1 VSRAAGGA
9 TLDEARAA
17 KEKVRATLADRPEV
31 TGIGITRHGD
41 GYAVKV
47 DLSSPC
53 DVPPEMAGV
62 PIRTAI
68 VGHVRKRTVRS

>member
-1 VSRAAGGA
+1 VRAVTGA

-17 KEKVRATLADRPEV
+17 KERVRAALADRPEV

-47 DLSSPC
+47 DLVRAC
-53 DVPPEMAGV
+53 TAVPPEMGGV
-62 PIRTAI
+62 PVHSEI
-68 VGHVRKRTVRS
+68 VGQVRKR

>member
-1 VSRAAGGA
+1 VSGA

-31 TGIGITRHGD
+31 TGIGITRDGD

-47 DLSSPC
+47 DLAKPC
-53 DVPPEMAGV
+53 PAVPPEVGGV
-62 PIRTAI
+62 PVRAEI
-68 VGHVRKRTVRS
+68 VGRVRKR

>member
-1 VSRAAGGA
+1 MSGA

-31 TGIGITRHGD
+31 TGIGITRHGT

-47 DLSSPC
+47 DLAKAC
-53 DVPPEMAGV
+53 AAVPPEVGGV
-62 PIRTAI
+62 PVHTEI
-68 VGHVRKRTVRS
+68 VGRIRKR

>member
-17 KEKVRATLADRPEV
+17 KVKVQAALANRPEV
-31 TGIGITRHGD
+31 TGIGIARHGD

-47 DLSSPC
+47 DLARAC
-53 DVPPEMAGV
+53 AAVPPEVGGV
-62 PIRTAI
+62 PVHAEI
-68 VGHVRKRTVRS
+68 VGQVRKR

>member
-1 VSRAAGGA
+1 MSGA

-31 TGIGITRHGD
+31 TGIGITRDGD

-47 DLSSPC
+47 DLARAC
-53 DVPPEMAGV
+53 AAVPPAIGGV
-62 PIRTAI
+62 PVRTAI
-68 VGHVRKRTVRS
+68 VGRIRKR

>member
-1 VSRAAGGA
+1 MSRAAGGA

-47 DLSSPC
+47 DLATPC
-53 DVPPEMAGV
+53 DAVPPEVGGV
-62 PIRTAI
+62 PVRAEI
-68 VGHVRKRTVRS
+68 VGRIRKR

>member
-1 VSRAAGGA
+1 VSGA

-17 KEKVRATLADRPEV
+17 KEKVRARLADRPEV

-47 DLSSPC
+47 DLAKACPA
-53 DVPPEMAGV
+53 VPPEVGGV
-62 PIRTAI
+62 PVHTEI
-68 VGHVRKRTVRS
+68 VGRIRKR

>member
-1 VSRAAGGA
+1 VSRAVSGA

-17 KEKVRATLADRPEV
+17 KEKVRAALADRPEV

-47 DLSSPC
+47 DLARAC
-53 DVPPEMAGV
+53 ADVPPEVGGV
-62 PIRTAI
+62 PVHAEI
-68 VGHVRKRTVRS
+68 VGRIRKR